1 VEHVGMVMGDCTGD
15 MLFKFNEEEQADSR
29 LFVDFVTDMPL
40 LLL

>member
-1 VEHVGMVMGDCTGD
+1 MVMGNCNGD
-15 MLFKFNEEEQADSR
+15 MPFKFNEEEQADSR